1 MAPFTIYRFDRT
13 ITKAVKTEIKGQHIP
28 LNSAKIP
35 TSASLKT
42 NLQQALEDN
51 MPISRF
57 SRTLSEILSLS
68 CKNLKTYTID
78 KVRHGAWGK
87 PTNVTYHSQAQT
99 LEDFQRE
106 MESMKIQF
114 QREMESVKI
123 QLDSLQAEREGQ
135 REVMKKWQAVNNI
148 FQALCE
154 MAWEQIFA
162 KRKEDLA
169 TAEGIYVRDMLRGLM
184 DHKGLWP
191 QLIWCAPYPSIAP

>member
-1 MAPFTIYRFDRT
+1 M
-13 ITKAVKTEIKGQHIP
+13 P
-28 LNSAKIP
+28 L
-35 TSASLKT
+35 
-42 NLQQALEDN
+42 
-51 MPISRF
+51 SR
-57 SRTLSEILSLS
+57 SGRTLSEILTLS
-68 CKNLKTYTID
+68 YKNLKTYTID

-154 MAWEQIFA
+154 IAWEQISA

-169 TAEGIYVRDMLRGLM
+169 TEDIYDFADLYYNYRSSEMTRSVYVTVSSHICEDINATIKLKKELKKDRGYVAHPDISAAYLQEVLKELGIEDTIRD
-184 DHKGLWP
+184 
-191 QLIWCAPYPSIAP
+191 QLISLIS